1 MSTAAIEP
9 LVLKP
14 CGVKCVQGGSQYD
27 NDIVVKQNNGKWI
40 VVLFFCVFAFEVRWG
55 ASING

>member
-27 NDIVVKQNNGKWI
+27 NDIVVKQNNGK
-40 VVLFFCVFAFEVRWG
+40 
-55 ASING
+55 